1 MKKFLI
7 ALTILLILSG
17 MAAAHRVHISSRIG
31 EIRVKSWFGGGKPIT
46 DGTVRIYAIK
56 DGIEE
61 FYLEGVT
68 DEKGEYGFPPKIG
81 ADAYRVEIESTDLPG
96 HRVEE
101 IINMTSMQSAGEGI
115 KGETE
120 LFPYQGIIA
129 GLGYLLGLAGIAML
143 YLARKKNA

>member
-1 MKKFLI
+1 M
-7 ALTILLILSG
+7 
-17 MAAAHRVHISSRIG
+17 
-31 EIRVKSWFGGGKPIT
+31 KSWFGGGKPIA

-68 DEKGEYGFPPKIG
+68 DEKGEYGFQPKIG
-81 ADAYRVEIESTDLPG
+81 TDAYRVEIESTDLPG

-115 KGETE
+115 RGETE
-120 LFPYQGIIA
+120 LSTYQGIIA